1 MCVPKGSNGEVVYSL
16 SHQWP
21 RDDFAIDAESGILS
35 VSNSLDRELYSEY
48 TVVVTA
54 TDQAANASQRLK
66 SSATAKVLVLDA
78 NDNTPRFVSRTNLL
92 LSGDESAGIGAA
104 PLMQVIATDADVQ
117 DNGRISYTVQGDAD
131 SEGLF
136 NIDPD
141 TGLLSLSRPL
151 GRRHGGAR
159 LVLNITAT
167 DHGKPSRA
175 VSQLLEVEVSGGS
188 DSPPRFLQAVY
199 EAIVSEDVQTGTFV
213 IKVSARDPDSGE
225 YPFFLNFLYFL
236 VW

>member
-1 MCVPKGSNGEVVYSL
+1 LTGSNGVVHYSL

-21 RDDFAIDAESGILS
+21 RDDFAIDPESGILTL
-35 VSNSLDRELYSEY
+35 SNTLDRELHAEY

-54 TDQAANASQRLK
+54 TDQASNVSQRLR

-78 NDNTPRFVSRTNLL
+78 NDNTPRFVSRSTLL
-92 LSGDESAGIGAA
+92 LSGDEPAGIGAA
-104 PLMQVIATDADVQ
+104 PLMQVIATDSDAQ
-117 DNGRISYTVQGDAD
+117 DNGRVSYSLQGDID

-136 NIDPD
+136 VIDQD

-159 LVLNITAT
+159 LVLNITAA

-175 VSQLLEVEVSGGS
+175 VSQMLDVEVSGGS
-188 DSPPRFLQAVY
+188 DSPPRFLQSVY
-199 EAIVSEDVQTGTFV
+199 EAIVSEDVPSGTFV
-213 IKVSARDPDSGE
+213 IKVSARDPDSGKCLSI
-225 YPFFLNFLYFL
+225 FLHSIL
-236 VW
+236 